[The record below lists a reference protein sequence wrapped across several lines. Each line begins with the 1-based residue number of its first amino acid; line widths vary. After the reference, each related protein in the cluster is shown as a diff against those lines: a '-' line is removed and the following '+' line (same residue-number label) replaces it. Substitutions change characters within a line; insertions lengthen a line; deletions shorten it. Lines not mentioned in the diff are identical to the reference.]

1 MGVIQKSG
9 EVMNMRKTDGLPEN
23 LKYEN
28 NELTIEEVLAVELI
42 REYGTPLF
50 VISEKQIR
58 QNYNRL
64 RKAFSKYPKCFVAY
78 SYKTNYLP
86 AVCNILYQEG
96 AGAEV
101 VSAFELLLAKKLG
114 VPSSKII
121 FNGPGK
127 TDEEVEMIIDENIAL
142 VNADSIEELERID
155 QIAKAKGK
163 IVDVGIR
170 VKPEISDF
178 FVWPKFGMDIASGQA
193 FKAYQRASKLKNLNV
208 VGIHAHIGTQICS
221 TRPYT
226 DCIRQMA
233 QLMAKVNA
241 ELGIEIEFVDVGGG
255 FGVPGF
261 TPLYPVEDKIENPA
275 EIEQFGESIVDTL
288 LSCIADYELPEP
300 TLVLEPGRI
309 IITDPVLILTMIEGT
324 KLIGGNTK
332 SIVVDAGLNVIMFA
346 PYYYHR
352 IVSVELKGGAWELV
366 DIYGPLCMQTD
377 ILGVNRELPTLKRGD
392 FLAILDAGAYSISL
406 SQQFIRSRPPV
417 VLVNGEKKNLVRR
430 GETFDDIFRLDVCN
444 SLRKCT

>member
-1 MGVIQKSG
+1 MHT
-9 EVMNMRKTDGLPEN
+9 NKTIDLPDHI
-23 LKYEN
+23 KYEN
-28 NELTIEEVLAVELI
+28 TELMIDDVSALELI

-50 VISEKQIR
+50 VISEKQVR

-64 RKAFSKYPKCFVAY
+64 HRAFSKYPKCVIAY

-86 AVCNILYQEG
+86 AVCDILHQEG

-114 VPSSKII
+114 VSSSKII

-127 TDEEVEMIIDENIAL
+127 SDSEIEMIIDDDIAL
-142 VNADSIEELERID
+142 VNADSIEELERIN

-170 VKPEISDF
+170 VKPDVPDF
-178 FVWPKFGMDIASGQA
+178 FLWPKFGMDIATGQA
-193 FKAYQRASKLKNLNV
+193 FKAYQKASELKNLNV

-226 DCIRQMA
+226 EGIRQMA
-233 QLMAKVNA
+233 KLMFKVNA
-241 ELGIEIEFVDVGGG
+241 ELGIELKIFDIGGG

-261 TPLYPVEDKIENPA
+261 TPLFPTEEKIEKPA
-275 EIEQFGESIVDTL
+275 TIGEFGESIVETFH
-288 LSCIADYELPEP
+288 SCIADYNLSEP

-309 IITDPVLILTMIEGT
+309 IITDPALILTMVEGT
-324 KLIGGNTK
+324 KVIGGSTK
-332 SIVVDAGLNVIMFA
+332 TVVVDAGVNLIMFA

-352 IVSVELKGGAWELV
+352 IVPVVNTERAKEAV
-366 DIYGPLCMQTD
+366 DVYGPLCMQMD
-377 ILGVNRELPTLKRGD
+377 VLGVNRELPVLKRGD
-392 FLAILDAGAYSISL
+392 FLAIMDAGAYSISL
-406 SQQFIRSRPPV
+406 SQQFIRPRPPV
-417 VLVNGEKKNLVRR
+417 VLVNDRRKRLVRR
-430 GETFDDIFRLDVCN
+430 GETFEDIFMCDIFSN
-444 SLRKCT
+444 TD

>member
-1 MGVIQKSG
+1 MHPNKTNEFPDHIKYKNTELMID
-9 EVMNMRKTDGLPEN
+9 EVSA
-23 LKYEN
+23 
-28 NELTIEEVLAVELI
+28 IELI

-50 VISEKQIR
+50 VISEKQVR
-58 QNYNRL
+58 QKYNRL
-64 RKAFSKYPKCFVAY
+64 RKAFSRYPKCLIAY

-86 AVCNILYQEG
+86 AVCDILHQEG

-127 TDEEVEMIIDENIAL
+127 SDKEIEMIIDDDIAL

-170 VKPEISDF
+170 VKPDVPEF
-178 FVWPKFGMDIASGQA
+178 FVWPKFGMDIATGQA
-193 FKAYQRASKLKNLNV
+193 FKAYQKASELKNLNV
-208 VGIHAHIGTQICS
+208 VGMHAHIGTQICS

-226 DCIRQMA
+226 ESIRQMA
-233 QLMAKVNA
+233 NLMSKVST
-241 ELGIEIEFVDVGGG
+241 ELGIEFEFFDIGGG

-261 TPLYPVEDKIENPA
+261 TPLYPTEEKMESPA
-275 EIEQFGESIVDTL
+275 TIEQFGESIVETF
-288 LSCIADYELPEP
+288 LSCIADYNLSEP

-309 IITDPVLILTMIEGT
+309 IITDPALILTMVEGT
-324 KLIGGNTK
+324 KVIGKSTK
-332 SIVVDAGLNVIMFA
+332 TVMVDAGVNLIMFA

-352 IVSVELKGGAWELV
+352 IVPVVIAKRVKEAV
-366 DIYGPLCMQTD
+366 DVYGPLCMQMD
-377 ILGVNRELPTLKRGD
+377 VLGVNRELPKSKRGD
-392 FLAILDAGAYSISL
+392 FLAIMDAGAYSISL
-406 SQQFIRSRPPV
+406 SQQFIRPRPPV
-417 VLVNGEKKNLVRR
+417 VLVNGGRKRLVRR
-430 GETFDDIFRLDVCN
+430 GERFEDIFMCDIFSN
-444 SLRKCT
+444 KD

>member
-1 MGVIQKSG
+1 MHT
-9 EVMNMRKTDGLPEN
+9 NKTSELPDYI
-23 LKYEN
+23 KYEN
-28 NELTIEEVLAVELI
+28 AELMIDEVSAIELI

-50 VISEKQIR
+50 AISENQIR
-58 QNYNRL
+58 QNYNKL
-64 RKAFSKYPKCFVAY
+64 HKAFSKYPKYLIAY

-86 AVCNILYQEG
+86 AVCNVLHQEG

-127 TDEEVEMIIDENIAL
+127 SDKEIGMIVDEDIAL
-142 VNADSIEELERID
+142 VNADSVEELERIN

-170 VKPEISDF
+170 VKPDVPDF

-193 FKAYQRASKLKNLNV
+193 FKAYQKASELKHINV

-226 DCIRQMA
+226 ESIRQMSK
-233 QLMAKVNA
+233 LMSKVNA
-241 ELGIEIEFVDVGGG
+241 ELGIELKFFDIGGG

-261 TPLYPVEDKIENPA
+261 IPLYPTEEKIGKPA
-275 EIEQFGESIVDTL
+275 TIEQFAESIVTTF
-288 LSCIADYELPEP
+288 LSCIADYKLPEP
-300 TLVLEPGRI
+300 ILMLEPGRI
-309 IITDPVLILTMIEGT
+309 IITDPALILTMVEGT
-324 KLIGGNTK
+324 KVTGGSTK
-332 SIVVDAGLNVIMFA
+332 TVVVDAGVNLIMFA

-352 IVSVELKGGAWELV
+352 IVPVVITERAKEAV
-366 DIYGPLCMQTD
+366 DVYGPLCMQMD
-377 ILGVNRELPTLKRGD
+377 VLGVNRELPVLKRGD
-392 FLAILDAGAYSISL
+392 FLAVLDSGAYSISL
-406 SQQFIRSRPPV
+406 SQQFIRPRPPV
-417 VLVNGEKKNLVRR
+417 VLVKGRRKRLVRR
-430 GETFDDIFRLDVCN
+430 GETFEDVFRLDIVE
-444 SLRKCT
+444 

>member
-1 MGVIQKSG
+1 MHKNKS
-9 EVMNMRKTDGLPEN
+9 NKLPDYI
-23 LKYEN
+23 KYEN
-28 NELTIEEVLAVELI
+28 AELIIDEVSAIELI

-50 VISEKQIR
+50 VISENQIR

-64 RKAFSKYPKCFVAY
+64 RKAFSRYPKCLIAY

-86 AVCNILYQEG
+86 AVCNILNQEG

-127 TDEEVEMIIDENIAL
+127 SDKEIAMIIDEDIAL
-142 VNADSIEELERID
+142 VNADSVDELGRIN
-155 QIAKAKGK
+155 QIARVKGK

-170 VKPEISDF
+170 VKPEVPDF

-193 FKAYQRASKLKNLNV
+193 FQTYKRASELEHINV

-226 DCIRQMA
+226 ESIRQMSK
-233 QLMAKVNA
+233 LMSEVNA
-241 ELGIEIEFVDVGGG
+241 ELGIEFEFFDIGGG

-261 TPLYPVEDKIENPA
+261 TPLYPTEEKIEKPA
-275 EIEQFGESIVDTL
+275 TIEQLGESIVTTF
-288 LSCIADYELPEP
+288 LSCISDYNLPEP

-309 IITDPVLILTMIEGT
+309 IITDPVLILTMVEGT
-324 KLIGGNTK
+324 KVIGENTK
-332 SIVVDAGLNVIMFA
+332 TIVVDAGVNLIMFA

-352 IVSVELKGGAWELV
+352 IVPVEIKEEAWEPV
-366 DIYGPLCMQTD
+366 DIYGPLCMQMD
-377 ILGVNRELPTLKRGD
+377 VLGVNRELPVLKRGD

-406 SQQFIRSRPPV
+406 SQQFIRPRPPV
-417 VLVNGEKKNLVRR
+417 VLINSEKKRLVRR
-430 GETFDDIFRLDVCN
+430 GETFEDIFRLDVF
-444 SLRKCT
+444 SE

>member
-1 MGVIQKSG
+1 MDTNKIKDLPDCLEYESSELKIEGVS
-9 EVMNMRKTDGLPEN
+9 
-23 LKYEN
+23 
-28 NELTIEEVLAVELI
+28 AVELI

-50 VISEKQIR
+50 VISEKQLR
-58 QNYNRL
+58 QNYKRL
-64 RKAFSKYPKCFVAY
+64 QKAFSNYPKCLVTY

-86 AVCNILYQEG
+86 AVCNILHQEG

-101 VSAFELLLAKKLG
+101 VSAFEFLLAKKLG

-127 TDEEVEMIIDENIAL
+127 TDEELEMIVDEDIAL
-142 VNADSIEELERID
+142 VNADSMEELERID

-170 VKPEISDF
+170 VKPDISGF

-193 FKAYQRASKLKNLNV
+193 FKAYQIASKLRNLNV

-221 TRPYT
+221 TLPYIE
-226 DCIRQMA
+226 CVRQMA
-233 QLMAKVNA
+233 QLMAKIHT
-241 ELGIEIEFVDVGGG
+241 ELGIEFEFIDIGGG

-261 TPLYPVEDKIENPA
+261 TPLYPVEDKIENSA
-275 EIEQFGESIVDTL
+275 AIEQFGESIANTL
-288 LSCIADYELPEP
+288 LSSISDYKLPEL

-309 IITDPVLILTMIEGT
+309 IITDPVLILTMVEGT
-324 KLIGGNTK
+324 KIIGGNTK
-332 SIVVDAGLNVIMFA
+332 TVVVNAGLNVIMFA

-352 IVSVELKGGAWELV
+352 IVPVGIKSGAWEPV

-377 ILGVNRELPTLKRGD
+377 ILGVNRALPALKRGD

-406 SQQFIRSRPPV
+406 SQQFIRPRPPV
-417 VLVNGEKKNLVRR
+417 VMVNTRKKKLVRR
-430 GETFDDIFRLDVCN
+430 GETFEDVFRLDV
-444 SLRKCT
+444 LE

>member
-1 MGVIQKSG
+1 MHT
-9 EVMNMRKTDGLPEN
+9 NKTSTLPDCI
-23 LKYEN
+23 KYEN
-28 NELTIEEVLAVELI
+28 NELIIEEASAVELI

-58 QNYNRL
+58 KNYNRL
-64 RKAFSKYPKCFVAY
+64 HEAFSKYPKCLVTY

-86 AVCNILYQEG
+86 AVCNILHQEG

-101 VSAFELLLAKKLG
+101 VSAFEFLLAKKLG

-127 TDEEVEMIIDENIAL
+127 TDEELEMIIDGDIAL

-170 VKPEISDF
+170 VKPDIHDF
-178 FVWPKFGMDIASGQA
+178 FVWQKFGMDIASGQA
-193 FKAYQRASKLKNLNV
+193 FKAYQRASELKNLNV

-221 TRPYT
+221 TQPYKET
-226 DCIRQMA
+226 VRQMA
-233 QLMAKVNA
+233 QLMAKVNT
-241 ELGIEIEFVDVGGG
+241 ELGIEFEFIDIGGG

-261 TPLYPVEDKIENPA
+261 IPLYPTEEKIEHPA
-275 EIEQFGESIVDTL
+275 TIEQFGESIVNTL
-288 LSCIADYELPEP
+288 LSSILDFNLSEP
-300 TLVLEPGRI
+300 TVVLEPGRI
-309 IITDPVLILTMIEGT
+309 IITDPVLILTVVEGT
-324 KLIGGNTK
+324 KLIGGSTK
-332 SIVVDAGLNVIMFA
+332 TVVVNAGLNVIMFA

-352 IVSVELKGGAWELV
+352 IVPVEFTGGAWEPV

-377 ILGVNRELPTLKRGD
+377 VLGVNRELPVLKRGD

-406 SQQFIRSRPPV
+406 SQQFIRPRPPV
-417 VLVNGEKKNLVRR
+417 VMVNAGKKKMVRR
-430 GETFDDIFRLDVCN
+430 GETFEDIFRLDV
-444 SLRKCT
+444 LE